1 YYKTVD
7 SGVSLLGRIDINT
20 YSLHFAVGYRQ
31 HTVTAVLQ
39 KDNGNTPFDY
49 INQGD
54 SIFLDNSQLYSDL
67 NGPNEK
73 SWKLQY
79 DYDFV
84 ALGLRGLS

>member
-1 YYKTVD
+1 IDDNWSLNPGAHYYKTVD
-7 SGVSLLGRIDINT
+7 SGDSLLGRIDNNT

-39 KDNGNTPFDY
+39 KVNGNTPFDY

-54 SIFLDNSQLYSDL
+54 SIFLDNSQQYSDF

-73 SWKLQY
+73 SW
-79 DYDFV
+79 
-84 ALGLRGLS
+84 